1 MSEEDGLVLTR
12 EDFDA
17 LLRKLDKLPSSHPTT
32 PDFSDEEVSAIKR
45 SVAFTQTFHH
55 DAETL
60 RRMERAFVM
69 AESFITVS
77 KTVAAFLAF
86 IVIVWTQWD
95 KLTELWGRV
104 IK

>member
-1 MSEEDGLVLTR
+1 MSEEGLVLTR

-17 LLRKLDKLPSSHPTT
+17 LLRKLDRLPSSHPTT
-32 PDFSDEEVSAIKR
+32 PDFSDEEVAAIKR

-60 RRMERAFVM
+60 RRMERAFTM
-69 AESFITVS
+69 AESFIKVS

-95 KLTELWGRV
+95 RLMELVGRV
-104 IK
+104 SK